1 MLKMLEFETI
11 LQGSFDMQA
20 SEIKTDLKKFIKD
33 LLINWEERNSEKLSL
48 MYSKNVVGY
57 MDDKVVG
64 YKDIMNRLQFSID
77 KFKEVSNEVQDVIV
91 EGEKV
96 VARIKQTLMPRIDG
110 KPTIYHIIAIYRIVD
125 DQVLETWSSFYPN
138 VNYLNNN

>member
-1 MLKMLEFETI
+1 
-11 LQGSFDMQA
+11 MQA